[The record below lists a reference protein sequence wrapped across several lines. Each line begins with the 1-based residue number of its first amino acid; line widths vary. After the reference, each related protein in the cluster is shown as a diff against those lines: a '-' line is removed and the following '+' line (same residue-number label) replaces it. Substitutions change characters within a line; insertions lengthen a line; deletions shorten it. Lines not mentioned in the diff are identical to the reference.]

1 MCVGPSGSG
10 KTFFTT
16 ELVTK
21 NLHLFKRRPKAIYFC
36 YSIWQPSYN
45 TMKKNGVKF
54 YQGIP
59 DTKLLPKWFPKGGLL
74 IMDDLMEEAGN
85 DKRVLDLFT
94 KESHHRDITVM
105 YLTQDMF
112 PPGKFAKSISRNA
125 HYVITFK
132 NPRDNVGLRNLLTQA
147 FPMRWKEV
155 LTTYQRITQRPYGYM
170 VLDFHPSSSDN
181 VRVVSHLLNSE
192 GPNRC
197 YQFKQNVEK

>member
-1 MCVGPSGSG
+1 
-10 KTFFTT
+10 
-16 ELVTK
+16 
-21 NLHLFKRRPKAIYFC
+21 
-36 YSIWQPSYN
+36 
-45 TMKKNGVKF
+45 MKKNGVKF